1 MRFSQSRYLLGF
13 LLALVCEAVSLAQ
26 NATGSI
32 TGAVTDPNNEVIANA
47 TVTVTNK
54 ATGAVRK
61 LSTKGEGNY
70 TAENLVPGEYEVK
83 VEAQGFITQ
92 IKVMLVQVGGSTTGN
107 FSMTVGA
114 TSQTIEVS
122 AGATVIN
129 TTDTVI
135 GGVVNR
141 ERIDSLPLNG
151 RSFLSMALL
160 EPGVNVSYVA
170 TSGAGNVNNFF
181 QVSVG
186 GAPQQSTT
194 ISVDG
199 SRVNDRVTGGTSQN
213 FSAESVQEFQIQ
225 TNNFDLSSG
234 TVSSGAVNIIS
245 RTGSNEFH
253 GGGIF
258 FFRDHNMAAFP
269 GFKRPTEIR
278 PGGLPQNTLCL
289 NPTSDACKRALD
301 PFFVRRQYG
310 GSVGGPIKKDKL
322 FFFGNYERGDQV
334 GANAITYDDP
344 VLSGFNH
351 IAQQPFK
358 QHLGNVRLDY
368 TVNQKNTAFVRAS
381 VDSNNSISGGNTLE
395 SNWIASSNFA
405 YQTQFGMTSVL
416 KPTLVNDF
424 RFSFSYLRNSLLP
437 PTQEQ
442 CESIAGNPNY
452 CFGLNGVR
460 PTILGVT
467 FGNSI
472 NVPQDRHPH
481 TYQWTDNVNWAK
493 GAHRVRF
500 GGSWEHVF
508 DHGTWNQNYKGSF
521 STFSPAQVLA
531 SNPTLYAALPASL
544 KPGGSGATIAD
555 LLKLP
560 VTGALSIG
568 IGSPDQ
574 PARPF
579 NYDNVLT
586 NDMARL
592 YVQDAWQ
599 LRRGFTLNYGLAW
612 SFEDN
617 ILYHDLTLPQY
628 LAPLLSAGSLGRTIG
643 QRYKNFD
650 PALGFAW
657 ALGKDQKTVIRS
669 SASLHHTSPNVGFFK
684 LNQRILFGPAG
695 NGLGAFSGAGLP
707 NPKAGQPGQPALLN
721 FTTPANFTAQDM
733 INNLAL
739 FTSQL
744 TASSPFNGTDLS
756 IRGINVTKTVAGG
769 QLLDAVYDN
778 DSGRF
783 PYTIN
788 LDLGVQREIK
798 RGLAVSADFVMRR
811 GVGFGAFEL
820 FFPDLNRWNRFS
832 NYSLIP
838 TSGAVNPL
846 SLVRNPVIPAC
857 AGAQGAASNA
867 QCSLGPI
874 QYGLPGIL
882 SRYTALQI
890 KVDKRLSQSYQLSGA
905 YSFSRY
911 TSLVSISNYNDLG
924 EGFGPVAANP
934 HHRFT
939 LSGIWDLPK
948 YKGETRLLRGVMNGW
963 QLSTIMQ
970 MQTGQQTSVTLGT
983 LDVDGDGAFVY
994 RLPGTGVS
1002 SFGNGLSAGDIRR
1015 LVDQYNASIAAP
1027 KDTSALFIPK
1037 GPQRDAVGSILPYV
1051 VLPDNFSNGDSF
1063 LTHDLRVTRTVSIAE
1078 KVKLQLIG
1086 EGFNIFNIANLTG
1099 YSGTLNAY
1107 VRPVQRIVNGQVVT
1121 DSPGRNPDFTF
1132 GQPTGRVNAVFGSG
1146 GPRAF
1151 QLAARLSF

>member
-1 MRFSQSRYLLGF
+1 MRFSQSQYLLGF
-13 LLALVCEAVSLAQ
+13 LLALVCEAVSIAQ

-54 ATGAVRK
+54 ATGAARK

-83 VEAQGFITQ
+83 IEAQGFITQ
-92 IKVMLVQVGGSTTGN
+92 IKVLMVQVGSSATGN

-114 TSQTIEVS
+114 TNQTIEVS

-141 ERIDSLPLNG
+141 ERIESLPLNG

-160 EPGVNVSYVA
+160 EPSVNVSYVA

-186 GAPQQSTT
+186 GAPQQSTM

-199 SRVNDRVTGGTSQN
+199 SRVNDRVTGGASQN

-253 GGGIF
+253 GGGFF

-278 PGGLPQNTLCL
+278 PDGRPQNALCL

-334 GANAITYDDP
+334 GVNAITYDDP

-381 VDSNNSISGGNTLE
+381 VDSNNSVSGGATLE
-395 SNWIASSNFA
+395 SNWIASSNYA

-416 KPTLVNDF
+416 RPTLVNDF

-437 PTQEQ
+437 PTQAQ
-442 CESIAGNPNY
+442 CESIAGNPDY

-472 NVPQDRHPH
+472 NVPQDRHPR

-560 VTGALSIG
+560 VTGTLSIG

-721 FTTPANFTAQDM
+721 FNAPVNFTAQDM

-744 TASSPFNGTDLS
+744 TAGAPFKGTDLS
-756 IRGINVTKTVAGG
+756 VRGINITKTVAGG
-769 QLLDAVYDN
+769 QALDAIYDN
-778 DSGRF
+778 DSARF

-798 RGLAVSADFVMRR
+798 PGLAVSADFVMRR

-832 NYSLIP
+832 NYTLSAL
-838 TSGAVNPL
+838 TGDVTGAT
-846 SLVRNPVIPAC
+846 RNPVIPAC
-857 AGAQGAASNA
+857 VGAQGTSPTA

-948 YKGETRLLRGVMNGW
+948 YKGEARLLRGALNGW
-963 QLSTIMQ
+963 QLATIVQ
-970 MQTGQQTSVTLGT
+970 MQTGPQTSVTLGT
-983 LDVDGDGAFVY
+983 FDVDGDGAFVY

-1015 LVDQYNASIAAP
+1015 LVDQYNASIPAP
-1027 KDTSALFIPK
+1027 KDTLARDIPK

-1051 VLPDNFSNGDSF
+1051 VLPDNFSSGDSF
-1063 LTHDLRVTRTVSIAE
+1063 LTHDLRVTRTVSITE
-1078 KVKLQLIG
+1078 KVKLHLIG

-1099 YSGTLNAY
+1099 FSGALNGY
-1107 VRPVQRIVNGQVVT
+1107 VRPSLNPITGLLT
-1121 DSPGRNPDFTF
+1121 AGRNPDFTF

>member
-1 MRFSQSRYLLGF
+1 MRFRKVQSFSGILLSLFVG
-13 LLALVCEAVSLAQ
+13 ATVALAQ
-26 NATGSI
+26 NATGAI
-32 TGAVTDPNNEVIANA
+32 TGVVTDPNSEALANA
-47 TVTVTNK
+47 TITITNN

-61 LSTKGEGNY
+61 LTTKGEGNY

-83 VEAQGFITQ
+83 VESQGFVTQ
-92 IKVMLVQVGGSTTGN
+92 IRILLVQVGASTTGN
-107 FSMTVGA
+107 FAMTVGA
-114 TSQTIEVS
+114 TNQTMEVS
-122 AGATVIN
+122 GGAPVIN
-129 TTDTVI
+129 PTDTVI

-141 ERIDSLPLNG
+141 ERIESLPLNG

-160 EPGVNVSYVA
+160 EPGVSVNYVA

-186 GAPQQSTT
+186 GAPQQSTV

-213 FSAESVQEFQIQ
+213 FSAESVQEFQIS
-225 TNNFDLSSG
+225 TLAFDLSSG
-234 TVSSGAVNIIS
+234 TVSSGAINIIS
-245 RTGSNEFH
+245 RTGSNQFH
-253 GGGIF
+253 GGSFF

-278 PGGLPQNTLCL
+278 SNGLPQNTLCL
-289 NPTSDACKRALD
+289 NPASEACKRALD

-310 GSVGGPIKKDKL
+310 GSIGGPIKKDKL
-322 FFFGNYERGDQV
+322 FFFANYERNDQV

-344 VLSGFNH
+344 ILSGFNH

-368 TVNQKNTAFVRAS
+368 TINQKNSAFVRAS
-381 VDSNNSISGGNTLE
+381 VDSNSSISGGNTLE
-395 SNWIASSNFA
+395 SNWIASSNYA
-405 YQTQFGMTSVL
+405 YQTQLGLTTVL

-442 CESIAGNPNY
+442 CENIAGNPDY

-472 NVPQDRHPH
+472 NVPQDRHPR
-481 TYQWTDNVNWAK
+481 TYQFTDNVNWAK

-508 DHGTWNQNYKGSF
+508 DHGTWNQNFKGSF

-531 SNPTLYAALPASL
+531 SNPTLYATLPASL
-544 KPGGSGATIAD
+544 KTNGSGATIAD

-560 VTGALSIG
+560 VSGSLSIG

-579 NYDNVLT
+579 NYDDVLT
-586 NDMARL
+586 NDMVRL
-592 YVQDAWQ
+592 YIQDAWQ
-599 LRRGFTLNYGLAW
+599 VRRGFTLNYGLGW

-617 ILYHDLTLPQY
+617 VLYHDLTLPQY
-628 LAPLLSAGSLGRTIG
+628 LAPLLSADSLGRTIG
-643 QRYKNFD
+643 QRYNNFD

-657 ALGKDQKTVIRS
+657 ALGKNQKTVIRS

-695 NGLGAFSGAGLP
+695 NGLGAFTGAGLP
-707 NPKAGQPGQPALLN
+707 NPKAGQAGQPALLN
-721 FTTPANFTAQDM
+721 FNTPANFTAQDM

-756 IRGINVTKTVAGG
+756 VRGINVTKTVAGG
-769 QLLDAVYDN
+769 QLLDAVYDD
-778 DSGRF
+778 DSARF
-783 PYTIN
+783 PYTFH

-798 RGLAVSADFVMRR
+798 HNLAVSADFVMRR

-832 NYSLIP
+832 NYALIP
-838 TSGAVNPL
+838 TTGAVNPL

-857 AGAQGAASNA
+857 TGSQSASPTA
-867 QCSLGPI
+867 QCSVGPI

-882 SRYTALQI
+882 SRYTALQV
-890 KVDKRLSQSYQLSGA
+890 KVDKRLSESYQLSGA
-905 YSFSRY
+905 YAFSRY

-939 LSGIWDLPK
+939 FSGIWDLPK
-948 YKGETRLLRGVMNGW
+948 YKGEMRLLRGALNGW
-963 QLSTIMQ
+963 QLSTIVQ
-970 MQTGQQTSVTLGT
+970 MQTGPQSSVTLGT

-1002 SFGNGLSAGDIRR
+1002 SFGNGLSASDIRR
-1015 LVDQYNASIAAP
+1015 LVDQYNSTIPAP
-1027 KDTSALFIPK
+1027 KDTLARDIPK

-1051 VLPDNFSNGDSF
+1051 ILPDNFSNGDSF
-1063 LTHDLRVTRTVSIAE
+1063 LTHDLRLTRTISIAE
-1078 KVKLQLIG
+1078 NVKLHLIG
-1086 EGFNIFNIANLTG
+1086 EGFNIFNVANLTG

-1107 VRPVQRIVNGQVVT
+1107 VRPTLNPIAGQ
-1121 DSPGRNPDFTF
+1121 PIIAGRNPDFTF
-1132 GQPTGRVNAVFGSG
+1132 GQPSGRVNAVFGSG
-1146 GPRAF
+1146 GPRSF